1 MSLWYIVKCQ
11 EEEEQSGG
19 DDSNEC
25 RFGAPK
31 FILAARSPV
40 FPFAMFN
47 NEMQEN
53 EKSEQTLNQT
63 FLKRCSDICTPVKS
77 ILLLWTICHLHFQ
90 VYSVQL
96 ENTS

>member
-11 EEEEQSGG
+11 EEEEQSRG

-31 FILAARSPV
+31 FISAARSPV

-53 EKSEQTLNQT
+53 EQTLNQT
-63 FLKRCSDICTPVKS
+63 FLKMLRYMYTGEIDSPFMDDMSPS
-77 ILLLWTICHLHFQ
+77 LF
-90 VYSVQL
+90 YSVQL